1 MSPDS
6 LSSDPLDQVHAISQ
20 ALYAPYVFGIAL
32 LVASLVSVI
41 FALLTVGA
49 AKEHGFKLK
58 YLLVISAALAT
69 AAGLAATG
77 VFCLREGGTKTPSEA
92 GNIDVVQEW
101 AASSYGVSVSDG
113 DAKSMAGEML
123 SRSRRNGRAYTVQ
136 SPAGV
141 LEVKLVSAEDGK
153 FHLVQ
158 SAAELELPEAG
169 AGNPAA
175 GNVSGAERS
184 GCRA

>member
-6 LSSDPLDQVHAISQ
+6 LSSDPVDQVYAISQ

-41 FALLTVGA
+41 FAFLAVGA
-49 AKEHGFKLK
+49 ANEHGFKLK
-58 YLLVISAALAT
+58 YFLVMAATLAT
-69 AAGLAATG
+69 AAGLAALG
-77 VFCLREGGTKTPSEA
+77 VFGLRVGDTKPPSEP

-113 DAKSMAGEML
+113 DAKSMAGEIL

-136 SPAGV
+136 SPSGV

-153 FHLVQ
+153 IHLVQ
-158 SAAELELPEAG
+158 TAAELKLPEAG
-169 AGNPAA
+169 AGKPAA
-175 GNVSGAERS
+175 GNVSSAERT
-184 GCRA
+184 GGQA